1 MPLPANR
8 FPNKL
13 AFKMPNN
20 ILKNPPFCYF
30 ASFLIVSLMSFINNP
45 YFSRDLII
53 FMIPFISS
61 LEIINVVLQDPKIF

>member
-1 MPLPANR
+1 
-8 FPNKL
+8 
-13 AFKMPNN
+13 MPNN

-30 ASFLIVSLMSFINNP
+30 ASFLIVSLMPFINNP

-61 LEIINVVLQDPKIF
+61 LEIINVVLQDPNTF